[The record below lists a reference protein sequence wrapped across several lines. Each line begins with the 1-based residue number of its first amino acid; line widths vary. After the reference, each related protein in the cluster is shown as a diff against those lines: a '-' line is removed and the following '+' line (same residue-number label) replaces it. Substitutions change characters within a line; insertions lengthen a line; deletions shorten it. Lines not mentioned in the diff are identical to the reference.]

1 VLRLPV
7 PWAGLVA
14 ALFAVHPVHS
24 ESICYVVWRNEDA
37 IDFDPGLEDVQ
48 KITKKHQDRNKSP
61 TFNNNVITINGGLFF
76 GGSFC
81 LFFFV
86 FQPGFCGFRGFCVC
100 VAFVALPCFTH
111 LSICLS
117 NLSIFLS
124 FYLSIYLI

>member
-81 LFFFV
+81 LFFLFSSLAFV
-86 FQPGFCGFRGFCVC
+86 AS
-100 VAFVALPCFTH
+100 VAFVCVWLLWLYHALPIYLFVY
-111 LSICLS
+111 LIY
-117 NLSIFLS
+117 LS
-124 FYLSIYLI
+124 FFLSIYLSI